1 LALFRIIEAAQGK
14 ILVDGVDIATMG
26 LKDLRRRLSII
37 PQSPEIFS
45 GTLRMNIDPLHAH
58 SDAEIW
64 FALEK
69 SHLKRFVSE
78 QLSGGLDAE
87 IDEGGSNL
95 SAGQKQLVCFAR
107 ALLRKTKILILDEVS
122 REKYRMLLSLR
133 HD

>member
-14 ILVDGVDIATMG
+14 ISIDGVDIATMG

-45 GTLRMNIDPLHAH
+45 GSLRMNIDPLNVH

-64 FALEK
+64 SALEK
-69 SHLKRFVSE
+69 SHLKTFVSE
-78 QLSGGLDAE
+78 QLSGGLDAD

-122 REKYRMLLSLR
+122 
-133 HD
+133 